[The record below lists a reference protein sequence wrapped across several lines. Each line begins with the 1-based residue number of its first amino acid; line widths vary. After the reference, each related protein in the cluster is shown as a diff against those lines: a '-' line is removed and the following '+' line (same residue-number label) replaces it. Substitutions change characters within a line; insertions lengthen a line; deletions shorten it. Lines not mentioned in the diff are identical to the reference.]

1 MDSKDFR
8 IVHSYKHK
16 KPFIVH
22 QMNQYMFHETQD
34 GLHVWKCF
42 TSAQECPGKIITD
55 GQKKEEDK
63 RGIVEFVPCDTSA
76 SHNLDW
82 DHPEYMEE
90 SRQIGEN
97 FKYIRMTD
105 ELRLN
110 YLQAKARKVLQ
121 EESHKKPEIAQL
133 LQEGTSMSVEE
144 IAAKRALLFQQSQ
157 VVGKQIEMMEEFMPY
172 FMANKENMDKYQ

>member
-1 MDSKDFR
+1 
-8 IVHSYKHK
+8 
-16 KPFIVH
+16 
-22 QMNQYMFHETQD
+22 
-34 GLHVWKCF
+34 
-42 TSAQECPGKIITD
+42 
-55 GQKKEEDK
+55 
-63 RGIVEFVPCDTSA
+63 
-76 SHNLDW
+76 
-82 DHPEYMEE
+82 
-90 SRQIGEN
+90 
-97 FKYIRMTD
+97 MTD

-172 FMANKENMDKYQ
+172 FIANKENMDKYQ